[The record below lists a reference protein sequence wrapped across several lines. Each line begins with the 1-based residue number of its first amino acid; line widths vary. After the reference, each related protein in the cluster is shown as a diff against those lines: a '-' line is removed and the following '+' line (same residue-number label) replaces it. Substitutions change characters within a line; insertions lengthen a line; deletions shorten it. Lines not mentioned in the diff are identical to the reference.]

1 MKSWNDASSRGSNSR
16 ISTSNSSSGS
26 GQSSSSSSTVSKF
39 VGLLPERTPSTTK
52 SSGARVLTSAE
63 CLSLLEEKEEKKK
76 TDKEEKEQRKLTR
89 EINKRREKSRK
100 KELKREQ
107 EKLLRDRQKKRER
120 KLRRQPNKQLKRQTR
135 QLNKQLKNEDKEV
148 LALVARDLFQVILPK
163 IVLVRRLQDYQR
175 STTLTP
181 ISVALALDY
190 TRTMWVLA
198 VNGSN
203 VAVLG
208 GSMRTVWKIL
218 CAVRMAKKK
227 FVLYVFLKFSW

>member
-1 MKSWNDASSRGSNSR
+1 M
-16 ISTSNSSSGS
+16 
-26 GQSSSSSSTVSKF
+26 
-39 VGLLPERTPSTTK
+39 
-52 SSGARVLTSAE
+52 LTSAK

-76 TDKEEKEQRKLTR
+76 RDKEEKEQRKLTR
-89 EINKRREKSRK
+89 EINKKREKSRK

-107 EKLLRDRQKKRER
+107 ERLLRDRQKKRER

-135 QLNKQLKNEDKEV
+135 QLNKQLKNQDKEV
-148 LALVARDLFQVILPK
+148 LALVARDLVSSDSTQD
-163 IVLVRRLQDYQR
+163 RTRQRLQDYQR

-218 CAVRMAKKK
+218 CAVRMVKMSYIYMS
-227 FVLYVFLKFSW
+227 F